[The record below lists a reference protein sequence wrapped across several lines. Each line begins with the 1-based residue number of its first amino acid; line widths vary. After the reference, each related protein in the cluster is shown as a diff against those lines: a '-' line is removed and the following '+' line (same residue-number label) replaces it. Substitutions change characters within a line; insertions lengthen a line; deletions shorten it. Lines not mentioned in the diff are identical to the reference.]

1 MFVESSRISV
11 LRTMVL
17 VAAIT
22 ALCGVTAGWC
32 ATIFQDGF
40 EPSING
46 NIWKKGPSGWGGA
59 QGHEDLKGDNSHIR
73 TPGINSAREWVN
85 YRVTYNSQCAL
96 PIPFDNNVYLKCWMF
111 EDNDIP
117 WPVPPPPYDEQWP
130 NGYITLLDTTSPG
143 AEVFMIGVMGE
154 IGRLNNKNRAF
165 FDNCCIYTATDGYQV
180 LNGTSGKPLVPRRQG
195 WRKYTIIIK
204 DYTGNPGDV
213 QFYIDDKLV
222 FNGRRASLPW
232 GGGAPIDT
240 IVLGS
245 KWWTY
250 ETYWFD
256 QIDFGILETPVECAS
271 ISEAL
276 SLPDDT
282 WVILRN
288 KVVSGCFTKNP
299 FPGYLAIEEN
309 DRSAAVWVSTS
320 YVAGVWPSTNQAE
333 RLDVTG
339 IMRTNDAGIR
349 YLDAIQITQAAP
361 SSDQPRPLGT
371 TLKNLETPGL
381 CGKLV
386 KVWGKVVNV
395 PGTSPPTVRGQER
408 RGDWRR
414 YFLIS
419 DGSPG
424 SPVKCYYDNIISG
437 VDPVPTVK
445 AGDYVSVIGVAGK
458 EVLVPG
464 VSTPECS
471 VWIRGTGDLRILRP
485 AL

>member
-1 MFVESSRISV
+1 MRVWSNRRQAV
-11 LRTMVL
+11 LAVVV
-17 VAAIT
+17 VAALM
-22 ALCGVTAGWC
+22 AFGGLKCGWC

-59 QGHEDLKGDNSHIR
+59 QGHEDLKGDSSHIR
-73 TPGINSAREWVN
+73 TPGVNSAREWVN
-85 YRVTYNSQCAL
+85 YRVTYNSQCML

-165 FDNCCIYTATDGYQV
+165 FDNCCVYTATDGYQV

-195 WRKYTIIIK
+195 WRKYTIVIK

-213 QFYIDDKLV
+213 QFFIDDKLV

-256 QIDFGILETPVECAS
+256 HVDFGMLETPVECAH

-276 SLPDDT
+276 SLPDDA
-282 WVILRN
+282 WVTLTG
-288 KVVSGCFTKNP
+288 KVVAGCFTKNP
-299 FPGYLAIEEN
+299 FPGYLAIEED

-320 YVAGVWPSTNQAE
+320 YVASVSPTVNQAE
-333 RLDVTG
+333 RLNVTG
-339 IMRTNDAGIR
+339 IMRTNEAGMR
-349 YLDAIQITQAAP
+349 YVDAIHITQASA
-361 SSDQPRPLGT
+361 SANQPRPLGT
-371 TLKNLETPGL
+371 ALKNLAAPGL
-381 CGKLV
+381 DGKLV

-395 PGTSPPTVRGQER
+395 PGSSSPTVRGQER
-408 RGDWRR
+408 KGDWRR
-414 YFLIS
+414 YFLIT

-445 AGDYVSVIGVAGK
+445 EGDYVSVVGVAGR

-464 VSTPECS
+464 TSAPECS

-485 AL
+485 AP

>member
-1 MFVESSRISV
+1 MLTNKTTA
-11 LRTMVL
+11 LRTL
-17 VAAIT
+17 VIIVAST
-22 ALCGVTAGWC
+22 FVALEAGMC

-40 EPSING
+40 EPWING
-46 NIWKKGPSGWGGA
+46 NLWKKGPSGWGGA

-85 YRVTYNSQCAL
+85 YRVTYNSQCML

-130 NGYITLLDTTSPG
+130 NGYITLLDTISPG
-143 AEVFMIGVMGE
+143 AEAFMIGVMGE
-154 IGRLNNKNRAF
+154 IGRLNNKNKAF
-165 FDNCCIYTATDGYQV
+165 FDNCCVYTATDGYQV
-180 LNGTSGKPLVPRRQG
+180 LNGQAGKALVPRRQG
-195 WRKYTIIIK
+195 WRKYTIIIR

-213 QFYIDDKLV
+213 QFFIDDKLV

-256 QIDFGILETPVECAS
+256 HVEFGMLETPVHCNS
-271 ISEAL
+271 IADAL
-276 SLPDDT
+276 VLPDDT
-282 WVILRN
+282 WVSLN
-288 KVVSGCFTKNP
+288 GKVVTGCFTKNP
-299 FPGYLAIEEN
+299 FPGYLAIEED
-309 DRSAAVWVSTS
+309 DRSAAIWVSTS
-320 YVAGVWPSTNQAE
+320 YAASVSSINNQAE
-333 RLDVTG
+333 RLNVTG
-339 IMRTNDAGIR
+339 IMRTNEAGMR
-349 YLDAIQITQAAP
+349 FLDAVEITQA
-361 SSDQPRPLGT
+361 SSSANQPRALGT
-371 TLKNLETPGL
+371 TLKNLGDPKL
-381 CGKLV
+381 DGKLV

-395 PGTSPPTVRGQER
+395 PGSSPPTIRGQER

-414 YFLIS
+414 YFLIT

-437 VDPVPTVK
+437 IDPVPTVK
-445 AGDYVSVIGVAGK
+445 AGDFVSVVGVAHR

-464 VSTPECS
+464 TTSPENS
-471 VWIRGTGDLRILRP
+471 VWIRGAGDLVILRTGP
-485 AL
+485 

>member
-1 MFVESSRISV
+1 MVVRSNRTSV
-11 LRTMVL
+11 LRTTVL
-17 VAAIT
+17 VVAVT
-22 ALCGVTAGWC
+22 ALCGVTPGWC

-59 QGHEDLKGDNSHIR
+59 QGHEDLKGDNNHIR
-73 TPGINSAREWVN
+73 TPGTNAAREWVN

-130 NGYITLLDTTSPG
+130 NGYITLLDTISPG

-165 FDNCCIYTATDGYQV
+165 FDNCCVYTATDGYQV

-195 WRKYTIIIK
+195 WRKYTILIK

-213 QFYIDDKLV
+213 QFYIDDKPV

-256 QIDFGILETPVECAS
+256 QVDFGMLETPVECTS
-271 ISEAL
+271 ISEAV

-282 WVILRN
+282 WVTLRN

-299 FPGYLAIEEN
+299 FPGYLAIEED
-309 DRSAAVWVSTS
+309 DRSAAAWVSTS
-320 YVAGVWPSTNQAE
+320 YVAGVWSSTNQAE
-333 RLDVTG
+333 RLDIMG
-339 IMRTNDAGIR
+339 IVRTNEAGMR

-361 SSDQPRPLGT
+361 SADQPRPLGT
-371 TLKNLETPGL
+371 ALKNLGAPSL
-381 CGKLV
+381 DGKLV
-386 KVWGKVVNV
+386 KAWGKVVNV
-395 PGTSPPTVRGQER
+395 PGTNPPTVRGQER
-408 RGDWRR
+408 KGDWRR
-414 YFLIS
+414 YFLIT

-464 VSTPECS
+464 VSAPECS
-471 VWIRGTGDLRILRP
+471 VWIRGTGDLTILRP
-485 AL
+485 AF